1 MKKKKKGL
9 TKIEKFLYK
18 SSMAI
23 ILFLLVG
30 IVFTSASVS
39 KMNIELQ
46 EMNKTVESQED
57 TNESLAMK
65 INEMASLE
73 NIQVISKNLGLA
85 YNDENIK
92 ISFSAKYMM
101 EALRSFSTETVDI
114 HFVGEIKPILI
125 KSSEDTSL
133 TQLVLPIRTY

>member
-1 MKKKKKGL
+1 MKKKKKKGL

-57 TNESLAMK
+57 TNESFAMK

-73 NIQVISKNLGLA
+73 NIQTMSRNLGLA

-92 ISFSAKYMM
+92 TI
-101 EALRSFSTETVDI
+101 E
-114 HFVGEIKPILI
+114 
-125 KSSEDTSL
+125 
-133 TQLVLPIRTY
+133 